1 MLGLLVGARLFIVG
15 ARVGLAVVGGG
26 DTNLITGCSDGYV
39 DGCTQ
44 SKRILIGIQKAGA
57 EPRTKMDLYRVD
69 SHTDIPV
76 VTS

>member
-1 MLGLLVGARLFIVG
+1 VLGLLVGARLFIVG

-39 DGCTQ
+39 DGCTVKKNIDWD
-44 SKRILIGIQKAGA
+44 SESRGG
-57 EPRTKMDLYRVD
+57 TKNQDGPVPCD